1 MEFLVFMT
9 LPGLVIAL
17 TAVAFADQML
27 LRAGRRGLLPWR
39 DGRVSATGFE
49 SLHASLLPG
58 KEHELRQRETV
69 ALLRDEEGDGAPPR
83 SRVDLAAG
91 TALIRLSGDG

>member
-1 MEFLVFMT
+1 MFLT
-9 LPGLVIAL
+9 LPGLVIVL
-17 TAVAFADQML
+17 TAVAFVDQML

-49 SLHASLLPG
+49 ALHACLLPG
-58 KEHELRQRETV
+58 KEHELRQREAV

-91 TALIRLSGDG
+91 TARIRLPRR